1 MNFNILDEYVF
12 YIEKNLKIISKLT
25 LNKYFSSKEFNEL
38 FDTYKKVRYYD
49 IFESK
54 KNSFKD
60 NVDYYLK
67 NKITNLKID
76 NELNEKS
83 VLALEILLDIFL
95 LDYDKNLKIDKYIS
109 NLSEKRRAYFDF
121 DEDNFDKDLNNIIK
135 ELIDKKNKFMNNFF
149 SKNFE
154 VNYYLTN
161 LRKVY
166 NVTLSHHIKFPK
178 LYSEYAVNKV
188 YNNDVIGEDKLFI
201 EYQMVNIRLLSE
213 IIQGDFSRNYLLEFQ
228 VDIFEKKEKLS
239 RLLKLINNDVTKE
252 KLSMKINYYEY
263 RKYKDTILDLI
274 NEGYNFCI
282 FLDDEYDYDK
292 ENNNLINTVFKYI
305 MIKKDSEYL
314 NKFNE
319 EKVIKVK

>member
-60 NVDYYLK
+60 NVDCYLK

-109 NLSEKRRAYFDF
+109 NLSEKRRTYFAF

-166 NVTLSHHIKFPK
+166 NVTLNHHIKFPK

-228 VDIFEKKEKLS
+228 VDIFEKKEKFS